1 MAPSGDQSIVIW
13 QYALNA
19 SWVLLPLVPAVLIY
33 LIFPRT
39 QVGLAGPFSGLTI
52 RASGA
57 FAAYFIV
64 LLATMPLLTRQN
76 RNLESLMRPTWV
88 ITGSIQLEDEDGRQL
103 SFSNRG
109 NSPFKIELDPQL
121 VQPGGTR
128 GFRIVVPEV
137 ADHQV
142 PSLKITYPQFA
153 EYLLDPHSPENGV
166 NVKVDRAKK
175 SIAITSPIVLR
186 RSKCYG
192 LSCAQPS

>member
-1 MAPSGDQSIVIW
+1 MAPTGDGSIVIW

-39 QVGLAGPFSGLTI
+39 EVGLAGPFSGLTI

-88 ITGSIQLEDEDGRQL
+88 ITGSIQLEDEDGRRL

-109 NSPFKIELDPQL
+109 NSPFKIELDPEL
-121 VQPGGTR
+121 VQPVGTR
-128 GFRIVVPEV
+128 GFKIVVPEV
-137 ADHQV
+137 ADQV
-142 PSLKITYPQFA
+142 PSLKISYPQFA
-153 EYLLDPHSPENGV
+153 EYLLDPQSPEDGV
-166 NVKVDRAKK
+166 NVKVNAGKK
-175 SIAITSPIVLR
+175 SIDITSPIVLR

-192 LSCAQPS
+192 LSCEQPS

>member
-64 LLATMPLLTRQN
+64 
-76 RNLESLMRPTWV
+76 
-88 ITGSIQLEDEDGRQL
+88 
-103 SFSNRG
+103 
-109 NSPFKIELDPQL
+109 
-121 VQPGGTR
+121 
-128 GFRIVVPEV
+128 
-137 ADHQV
+137 
-142 PSLKITYPQFA
+142 
-153 EYLLDPHSPENGV
+153 
-166 NVKVDRAKK
+166 
-175 SIAITSPIVLR
+175 
-186 RSKCYG
+186 
-192 LSCAQPS
+192 